1 MNVIWYKGERTIIV
15 REKGELFCP
24 FAYTLDE
31 RTINRDNVTAKY
43 HNVAHI
49 YSKGPKRTLLD
60 VIPSKKV
67 SPVRSIMTREFLMS
81 DLLLFSLPEQTLA
94 ETYVK
99 GDKENSIS
107 IPGVPHQSYFIY
119 THTYISSRSQNENES
134 RFSSLCC
141 STHSSV
147 SLAELVSERRW
158 GRAN

>member
-1 MNVIWYKGERTIIV
+1 M

-119 THTYISSRSQNENES
+119 THTLAADHKMRMSQDFL
-134 RFSSLCC
+134 RCVARLIRPLVWLSSL
-141 STHSSV
+141 
-147 SLAELVSERRW
+147 
-158 GRAN
+158 ANVVGGVPINE